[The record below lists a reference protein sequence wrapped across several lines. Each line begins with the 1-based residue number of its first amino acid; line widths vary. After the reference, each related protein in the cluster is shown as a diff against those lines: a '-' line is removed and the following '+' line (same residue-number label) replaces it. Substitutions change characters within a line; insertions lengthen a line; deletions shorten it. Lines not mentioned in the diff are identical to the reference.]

1 MTLVESSSMADLL
14 RTGTEDDDGE
24 GPLTERG
31 RAVLLLSASPDKAK
45 ASTLLEVGG
54 SSTAGG
60 RILPVI
66 QWNRDIDDGFRGVAG
81 ALKFLEKL
89 IAAIEKF
96 YFTMKDHK
104 EKPYVVY
111 L

>member
-1 MTLVESSSMADLL
+1 MALVASSSIAGLL

-45 ASTLLEVGG
+45 TSILLGVGG
-54 SSTAGG
+54 SSAAGG

-66 QWNRDIDDGFRGVAG
+66 QLNRDIDGVRGVAG
-81 ALKFLEKL
+81 ALKVLEKL
-89 IAAIEKF
+89 IAAIGKS
-96 YFTMKDHK
+96 
-104 EKPYVVY
+104 